1 MRVRTHPG
9 EVLKEEFLVPMGIAE
24 GDLAAAVGVPESVIA
39 EIVRQRQG
47 VNADMATRFSRF
59 FGTSA
64 EFWCNLQSAYDLS
77 LVAATKEDE
86 LSRIIPHKQAGETAK
101 VAVMP

>member
-24 GDLAAAVGVPESVIA
+24 GDLATAIGVPESVIA
-39 EIVRQRQG
+39 GIVQQRQG
-47 VNADMATRFSRF
+47 INDDMATRLSRF

-64 EFWCNLQSAYDLS
+64 EFWCNLQSAYDQS
-77 LVAATKEDE
+77 VIAATKKDK
-86 LSRIIPHKQAGETAK
+86 LASIIPHKS
-101 VAVMP
+101 AVELTRLTVQS

>member
-86 LSRIIPHKQAGETAK
+86 LSRIIPHNKQERRQK
-101 VAVMP
+101 